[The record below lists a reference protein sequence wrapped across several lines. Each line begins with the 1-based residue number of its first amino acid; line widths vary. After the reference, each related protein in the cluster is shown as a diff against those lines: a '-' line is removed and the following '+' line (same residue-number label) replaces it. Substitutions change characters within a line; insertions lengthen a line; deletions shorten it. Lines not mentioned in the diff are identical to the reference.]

1 LGRGVLSLFPPR
13 AMLGE
18 EINDLTCLNS
28 VMEDVCKVNEAMAE
42 RIRDGFDENAMVN
55 AIVVLDCFAMTV
67 PMAIESRFDGLKRLF
82 KS

>member
-1 LGRGVLSLFPPR
+1 M
-13 AMLGE
+13 A
-18 EINDLTCLNS
+18 
-28 VMEDVCKVNEAMAE
+28 DVCKVNESMAE
-42 RIRDGFDENAMVN
+42 RIKDGFDKDAMVN